1 MAESFSFDVVSD
13 FERQELVNT
22 LDQVKREISQRYDL
36 KDTDTK
42 VDLDKEN
49 IFIITNSELTLNA
62 VNDIIRQKA
71 IKRNLSLKIFDY
83 GEIEMVSG
91 NRVKQTILLKQG
103 IKQEIAKKISKDI
116 RDQIKKINV
125 SINGETLRV
134 ASKSKNDLQLAIKL
148 VSQLEESLNIP
159 LFVKETLDKI
169 KENNDDQDFFS
180 AIKLCKKKKIGPHRS
195 EDNRPIFFN
204 AYPAVRPDTPAPITA
219 IFLNTRLP

>member
-13 FERQELVNT
+13 FERQELVNA

-36 KDTDTK
+36 KATDTS

-71 IKRNLSLKIFDY
+71 IKRKLSLKIFDY
-83 GEIEMVSG
+83 GDIEIVSG
-91 NRVKQTILLKQG
+91 NKVRQTILLKQG
-103 IKQEIAKKISKDI
+103 IKQDIAKKISKKI

-148 VSQLEESLNIP
+148 VSGLEDSLNIP
-159 LFVKETLDKI
+159 LKA
-169 KENNDDQDFFS
+169 NNF
-180 AIKLCKKKKIGPHRS
+180 R
-195 EDNRPIFFN
+195 
-204 AYPAVRPDTPAPITA
+204 
-219 IFLNTRLP
+219 